1 MTYEHDE
8 RIAIQQEGSRD
19 AKGRPVK
26 IDEVKQYPV
35 KGDED
40 EC

>member
-1 MTYEHDE
+1 MSTYEHDE

-19 AKGRPVK
+19 ADGRAVK

-35 KGDED
+35 DDTKDE
-40 EC
+40 